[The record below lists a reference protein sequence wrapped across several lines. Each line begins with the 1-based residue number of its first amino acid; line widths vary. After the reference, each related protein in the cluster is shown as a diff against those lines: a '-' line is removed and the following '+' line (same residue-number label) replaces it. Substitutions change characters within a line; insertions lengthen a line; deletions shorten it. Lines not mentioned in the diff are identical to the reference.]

1 MVLDYEVKLK
11 LVAFTQQ
18 VLHGP
23 MESADLP
30 PLGAFDMIGK
40 DRRRAWS
47 ALGKMTKEV
56 GNYLTFSYVREVHSI
71 ILKQLFWYTQF
82 LLKGTL

>member
-56 GNYLTFSYVREVHSI
+56 GNYLTFSGSTQHNTKTTFVVHSVSS
-71 ILKQLFWYTQF
+71 T
-82 LLKGTL
+82 